1 VYLSTSIQNKTKK
14 IVLDGKKKS
23 AVSGMDIVFLAG
35 TFFIIWDKTGETRN
49 DDFTDTI
56 DFHLPPKLAIFC
68 FSSMKQQGERRRGIW
83 SAH

>member
-1 VYLSTSIQNKTKK
+1 M
-14 IVLDGKKKS
+14 KKKS
-23 AVSGMDIVFLAG
+23 AVSGMGIVFFGGDILHNMG
-35 TFFIIWDKTGETRN
+35 QNGRN
-49 DDFTDTI
+49 PQQRLYNTI